1 MDERK
6 IVRTNRAG
14 VYFGKIEKNDGATVT
29 LSNARRLWMWDGA
42 ASLSELAQFGT
53 ANPSN
58 CKFPCAVEEVELNE
72 WVEIL
77 SVTEEAAKSIDGVR
91 EWKRR

>member
-14 VYFGKIEKNDGATVT
+14 VFFGKIEKREGTGAT
-29 LSNARRLWMWDGA
+29 LSNARRLWQWQGA
-42 ASLSELAQFGT
+42 CSLSELAEHGT
-53 ANPSN
+53 ANPSG
-58 CKFPCAVEEVELNE
+58 CRFPCSVSGVELFD
-72 WVEIL
+72 VIEIL
-77 SVTEEAAKSIDGVR
+77 DVTDKAAASIDGVP

>member
-14 VYFGKIEKNDGATVT
+14 VFFGKIEKREGNGAT
-29 LSNARRLWMWDGA
+29 LSNARRLWQWQGA
-42 ASLSELAQFGT
+42 CSLSELAEHGT
-53 ANPSN
+53 ANPSA
-58 CKFPCAVEEVELNE
+58 CRFPCAVSGVELLD
-72 WVEIL
+72 VIEIL
-77 SVTEEAAKSIDGVR
+77 DVTDKAAKSIDGVA